1 MTEAAAN
8 IVKRCI
14 KGDRKAQETLYDRYY
29 QTLYGICLRYTKDS
43 DDAKDVLQ
51 DVFVKIYGSLDSLKN
66 PRALD
71 AWVKQIAIRC
81 SINYYNRRIKDKAP
95 QSVVEQEVANED
107 HVEIL
112 STLNN
117 DEILKCIQEL
127 PSGYQMV
134 FNMFVIDGYGHKE
147 IADQLGISE
156 NTSKSQLRSAK
167 QRLKENLEKLGISS
181 YEKAV

>member
-14 KGDRKAQETLYDRYY
+14 KGDRKAQEALYDRYY

-81 SINYYNRRIKDKAP
+81 SIKHESARRRKKH
-95 QSVVEQEVANED
+95 QE
-107 HVEIL
+107 
-112 STLNN
+112 
-117 DEILKCIQEL
+117 
-127 PSGYQMV
+127 
-134 FNMFVIDGYGHKE
+134 
-147 IADQLGISE
+147 
-156 NTSKSQLRSAK
+156 
-167 QRLKENLEKLGISS
+167 
-181 YEKAV
+181 